1 MSVKNDGDGEEG
13 TLHLVKLKDS
23 SDAELGGQHS
33 EFPFLTSS
41 KLTPYWYW

>member
-13 TLHLVKLKDS
+13 TPAPGNIKNS
-23 SDAELGGQHS
+23 SDAELGGQHA

-41 KLTPYWYW
+41 KFGP

>member
-13 TLHLVKLKDS
+13 TLHLVILKNS

-33 EFPFLTSS
+33 ESPFLTSS
-41 KLTPYWYW
+41 KLRP